1 MVYDVDEE
9 SKELFSAILD
19 EIDLVK
25 RESRILREEI
35 ARTRSQLNGLS
46 RDFEVL
52 ASEFRLL
59 FPRNQ
64 DNGSSSYQELKK
76 IEPR

>member
-1 MVYDVDEE
+1 VVLNVDEE

-25 RESRILREEI
+25 RENRILREEI
-35 ARTRSQLNGLS
+35 ANTRLQLNELL

-52 ASEFRLL
+52 ASEIRILSS
-59 FPRNQ
+59 RNQ
-64 DNGSSSYQELKK
+64 ENEIFYASRDEKNESG
-76 IEPR
+76 